1 MSQVT
6 LQILGR
12 PYTVACAEGQ
22 EAHIEKLGGM
32 IAAKLDGMDQ
42 TAPQPDQNLLFA
54 ALFLADELEETR
66 KAGKSSIELE
76 SQLASMKNAQAT
88 SSGDM
93 QELQLERD
101 ALLSERDTMRVDHEN
116 AKTQLAEAKAE
127 LEQANAQLTQA
138 NDRVAH
144 ANVQIAQLETQKAA
158 VSKGPNLAPQLEEM
172 ANALEKCASKLEA
185 QA

>member
-12 PYTVACAEGQ
+12 PYTVSCAEGQ
-22 EAHIEKLGGM
+22 EAHIEKLGAM
-32 IAAKLDGMDQ
+32 IAAKLDDMDQ
-42 TAPQPDQNLLFA
+42 TAPQQDQNLLFA
-54 ALFLADELEETR
+54 ALFLADELEEAR

-76 SQLASMKNAQAT
+76 SQLATLKSTQST
-88 SSGDM
+88 TSGDL

-101 ALLSERDTMRVDHEN
+101 ALLSERDTMRVDHEG
-116 AKTQLAEAKAE
+116 AKTELAQAKDE
-127 LEQANAQLTQA
+127 LEKATARLSQ
-138 NDRVAH
+138 

-158 VSKGPNLAPQLEEM
+158 VAKGPNLAPQLEQM
-172 ANALEKCASKLEA
+172 ANALEKCASKLET

>member
-116 AKTQLAEAKAE
+116 AKTQL
-127 LEQANAQLTQA
+127 
-138 NDRVAH
+138 
-144 ANVQIAQLETQKAA
+144 
-158 VSKGPNLAPQLEEM
+158 
-172 ANALEKCASKLEA
+172 
-185 QA
+185 

>member
-12 PYTVACAEGQ
+12 PYTVSCAAGQ
-22 EAHIEKLGGM
+22 ESHIEKLGAM
-32 IAAKLDGMDQ
+32 IASKLDEMEQ
-42 TAPQPDQNLLFA
+42 TAPQQDQNLLFA
-54 ALFLADELEETR
+54 ALFLADELEEAR
-66 KAGKSSIELE
+66 KAGNSSIELE
-76 SQLASMKNAQAT
+76 SQLASLKTAQSTT
-88 SSGDM
+88 SANL

-101 ALLSERDTMRVDHEN
+101 ALLSERDTMRVDHET

-127 LEQANAQLTQA
+127 LEQVNARLTQA
-138 NDRVAH
+138 NDRVSQ
-144 ANVQIAQLETQKAA
+144 ANVQIAQLETQKAV